1 MRIDLPTCGFKP
13 CRYCFDGNCTN
24 TVCHMCVDDAKAND
38 KAINLVQDQFAHI
51 VQIIWTW
58 FLCL

>member
-1 MRIDLPTCGFKP
+1 MDYGI
-13 CRYCFDGNCTN
+13 NN
-24 TVCHMCVDDAKAND
+24 TKFMNYLIIVDNAKAND
-38 KAINLVQDQFAHI
+38 KIINLIQDQSAHI